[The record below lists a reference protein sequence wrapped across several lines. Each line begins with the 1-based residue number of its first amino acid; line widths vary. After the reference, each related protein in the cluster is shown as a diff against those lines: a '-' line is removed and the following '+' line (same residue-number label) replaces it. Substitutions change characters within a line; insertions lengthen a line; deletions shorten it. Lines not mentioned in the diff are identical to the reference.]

1 MKCGSLKNLGFKIG
15 TPFAICCN
23 MFLILLGFLSWIF
36 PGCGPIERAVRD
48 LPIPGETPKAS
59 ATSQNSGKPLFRILH
74 LDVGQGDAA
83 LLIAPDQSAALI
95 DTGPPEIGA
104 KTILSVLRDQK
115 IETLQTIFISHD
127 HLDHRGG
134 LEEIIQNSAGK
145 TAQIIDNANLPV
157 GGRVGLGEVTIEI
170 LAGNGIVGE
179 KKLSPEEKRD
189 ENNRSH
195 ALLTRFRRFR
205 HFSAGD
211 LPGGGGN
218 PPYQTI
224 DLETPLLPL
233 LEDVDILKVSHHG
246 SHTATF
252 DPFLEAL
259 TPEVAVISVGD
270 RNDFFHPHP
279 SLIDRLLRHGIAV
292 YQTEEGW
299 PSNDREVSV
308 LKNHICIVTD
318 GENYRVK
325 SYGVDRCAPQ
335 F

>member
-1 MKCGSLKNLGFKIG
+1 MI
-15 TPFAICCN
+15 
-23 MFLILLGFLSWIF
+23 LILLGIFCWIF
-36 PGCGPIERAVRD
+36 PGCGPIDKAVRNI
-48 LPIPGETPKAS
+48 PIPGETTGTS
-59 ATSQNSGKPLFRILH
+59 ATLQTSEKSLFRIIH

-104 KTILSVLRDQK
+104 QAVLSVLRDQK
-115 IETLQTIFISHD
+115 ITTLQTIFISHD

-134 LEEIIQNSAGK
+134 LEEILRSAEGE
-145 TAQIIDNANLPV
+145 TAQIIDNTDLPV
-157 GGRVGLGEVTIEI
+157 GGQIELGEVSIEI
-170 LAGNGIVGE
+170 LAGNGIIGE
-179 KKLSPEEKRD
+179 KKLSVEEKRD

-252 DPFLEAL
+252 DPLLEAL

-308 LKNHICIVTD
+308 FKDHICIVTD

-325 SYGVDRCAPQ
+325 PYAVDRCAPQ